1 MTDKKIT
8 TGRMVAI
15 LILSGFGVA
24 ALITRQCVG
33 VMMVIGLIVG
43 LPIGMVI
50 DKFKEKSEKKTEKKS
65 T

>member
-43 LPIGMVI
+43 PVSYTHLTLP
-50 DKFKEKSEKKTEKKS
+50 TN
-65 T
+65 